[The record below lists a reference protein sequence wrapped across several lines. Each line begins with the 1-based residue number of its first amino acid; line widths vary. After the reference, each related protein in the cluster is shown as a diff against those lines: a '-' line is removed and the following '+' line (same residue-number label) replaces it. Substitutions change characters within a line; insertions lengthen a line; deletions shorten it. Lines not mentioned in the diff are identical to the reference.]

1 MVKKILKSKT
11 FYGALVM
18 LAIIIAVSIISKKET
33 DKSNIEV
40 VEEVISAEASIG
52 DMDSTI
58 SYGGTIDD
66 NLVTTLSLAGDI
78 TVSKW
83 QVNAGDY
90 VEAGQLLA
98 TIDKDSALAAIAELN
113 DLMENLDAAIE
124 TSRSDTID
132 SIITAPADGRI
143 MAIYAESGNS
153 VVDTMYN
160 NSALML
166 MSIDG
171 RLAVD
176 IESSELSRGDSVTVV
191 RSDGTEITGTVLQS
205 TEGVATI
212 TVSDD
217 SADYQEKVT
226 ILNTQGKK
234 LGHGELYIHS
244 QLKVTGYSGT
254 IDYLY
259 VSVGTEV
266 SQGQSL
272 IYLQDTGYSGE
283 YDRLITQRHKLE
295 NQMQDL
301 YAAWQTGGLC
311 AKESGSVTELIAADQ
326 SANTL
331 ANTGSGYVVS
341 FLSEVN
347 NIDESPAP
355 TDTPNDENG
364 ATEKQDTGTKVLA
377 QVTAVESKDDGTIT
391 FTLSTD
397 SVISSEDLDG
407 KTGTVQISDIKVGDV
422 LVLNYNDSSELTSVT
437 VYQSSTQ
444 NGEGMDN
451 MDNSGMMSDMS
462 GMTGDG
468 SANGGM
474 SGGASGA
481 DTTQATVSYTM
492 DETQLCSFSVYDTAD
507 IDLTVDELD
516 ISNISLGQSVT
527 VTLDALPG
535 ESFSGN
541 VTSIDPE
548 GSNSGGNSKYTV
560 TVSLERDQRM
570 LTGMNATVTIE
581 LDKLENVLTVP
592 LAAIQEDES
601 GVYVY
606 TKYTKKSDEFSSP
619 VYVTTGASDG
629 ENVEIIDGLS
639 SGDTVYYRYSSGLKY
654 TFNR

>member
-1 MVKKILKSKT
+1 MVKKILKSKA
-11 FYGALVM
+11 FYVALVV
-18 LAIIIAVSIISKKET
+18 LAIIIAVSIISNKET
-33 DKSNIEV
+33 DKSNVEV
-40 VEEVISAEASIG
+40 VEEVLSAEASIG

-78 TVSKW
+78 TVNEW
-83 QVNAGDY
+83 LVNAGDY
-90 VEAGQLLA
+90 VEAGQMLA
-98 TIDKDSALAAIAELN
+98 TIDKNSALAAIAELN
-113 DLMENLDAAIE
+113 DLMEDLDAAIE

-132 SIITAPADGRI
+132 SIISAPAAGRI
-143 MAIYAESGNS
+143 MAVYAASGNS
-153 VVDTMYN
+153 VVDTMYE

-176 IESSELSRGDSVTVV
+176 IESAELSRGDSVTVV
-191 RSDGTEITGTVLQS
+191 CSDGTEIAGTVLQA

-217 SADYQEKVT
+217 SANYQEAVT
-226 ILNTQGKK
+226 ILNAKGDE
-234 LGHGELYIHS
+234 LGSGELYIHS

-254 IDYLY
+254 IDYVY

-295 NQMQDL
+295 SQMQDL
-301 YAAWQTGGLC
+301 YAVWQTGGLC
-311 AKESGSVTELIAADQ
+311 AKEAGCVTELIAADQ

-331 ANTGSGYVVS
+331 SSNGTGFIVS
-341 FLSEVN
+341 FLSDVIESPVPS
-347 NIDESPAP
+347 DESG
-355 TDTPNDENG
+355 NDGGDEAKEEG
-364 ATEKQDTGTKVLA
+364 KKVLA
-377 QVTAVESKDDGTIT
+377 QVTAIEKLDDGTII
-391 FTLSTD
+391 FTLSD
-397 SVISSEDLDG
+397 SETISSKDLDG
-407 KTGTVQISDIKVGDV
+407 KTGTVQVSDIKVGDV
-422 LVLNYNDSSELTSVT
+422 LVLNYSADEDAALTGVT
-437 VYQSSTQ
+437 VYQNSAQ
-444 NGEGMDN
+444 NGEDGNEMN
-451 MDNSGMMSDMS
+451 GSAGMS
-462 GMTGDG
+462 GEGG
-468 SANGGM
+468 ASGGM
-474 SGGASGA
+474 SGGTSGT

-492 DETQLCSFSVYDTAD
+492 DETQLCGFSVYDTAN

-516 ISNISLGQSVT
+516 MANISLGQSVT

-535 ESFSGN
+535 ESFAGS
-541 VTSIDPE
+541 VISIDPE

-570 LTGMNATVTIE
+570 LTGMNATVTVE
-581 LDKLENVLTVP
+581 VGKLENVLTVP
-592 LAAIQEDES
+592 LAAIQEDET

-606 TKYTKKSDEFSSP
+606 TKYSKKSDEFSSP

-629 ENVEIIDGLS
+629 ENVEITDGLS

>member
-1 MVKKILKSKT
+1 MVKKILKSKA
-11 FYGALVM
+11 FYGALVV
-18 LAIIIAVSIISKKET
+18 LAIIIAVSIISNKET
-33 DKSNIEV
+33 DKSNVEV
-40 VEEVISAEASIG
+40 VEEVLSAEASIG

-78 TVSKW
+78 TVNEW
-83 QVNAGDY
+83 LVNAGDY
-90 VEAGQLLA
+90 VEAGQMLA
-98 TIDKDSALAAIAELN
+98 TIDKNSALAAIAELN
-113 DLMENLDAAIE
+113 DLMEDLDAAIE

-132 SIITAPADGRI
+132 SIISAPASGRI
-143 MAIYAESGNS
+143 MAVYAASGNS
-153 VVDTMYN
+153 VVDTMYE

-176 IESSELSRGDSVTVV
+176 IESAELSRGDSVTVV
-191 RSDGTEITGTVLQS
+191 SSDGTEIAGTVLQA

-217 SADYQEKVT
+217 SANYQEAVT
-226 ILNTQGKK
+226 ILNAKGDE
-234 LGHGELYIHS
+234 LGSGELYIHS

-254 IDYLY
+254 IDYVY

-295 NQMQDL
+295 SQMQDL

-311 AKESGSVTELIAADQ
+311 AKEAGCVTELIAADQ

-331 ANTGSGYVVS
+331 SSNGTGFIVS
-341 FLSEVN
+341 FLSDVIESPVPS
-347 NIDESPAP
+347 DESG
-355 TDTPNDENG
+355 NDSG
-364 ATEKQDTGTKVLA
+364 DAEKEEGQKVLA
-377 QVTAVESKDDGTIT
+377 QVTAIEKQDDGTII
-391 FTLSTD
+391 FTLSNSET
-397 SVISSEDLDG
+397 ISSKDLDG
-407 KTGTVQISDIKVGDV
+407 KTGTVQMSDIKVGDV
-422 LVLNYNDSSELTSVT
+422 LVLNYSADEDAALTGVT
-437 VYQSSTQ
+437 VYQNSAQ
-444 NGEGMDN
+444 NGEDGNEMN
-451 MDNSGMMSDMS
+451 GSAGMS
-462 GMTGDG
+462 GEGG
-468 SANGGM
+468 ASGGM
-474 SGGASGA
+474 SGGTSGT

-492 DETQLCSFSVYDTAD
+492 DETQLCGFSVYDTAN

-516 ISNISLGQSVT
+516 MANISLGQSVT
-527 VTLDALPG
+527 VTLDALAG
-535 ESFSGN
+535 ESFAGS
-541 VTSIDPE
+541 VISIDPE

-570 LTGMNATVTIE
+570 LTGMNATVTVE
-581 LDKLENVLTVP
+581 VGKLENVLTVP
-592 LAAIQEDES
+592 LAAIQEDET

-606 TKYTKKSDEFSSP
+606 TKYSKKSDEFSSP

-629 ENVEIIDGLS
+629 ENVEITDGLS

>member
-1 MVKKILKSKT
+1 MVKKILKSKA
-11 FYGALVM
+11 FYGALVV

-52 DMDSTI
+52 DMDFTI

-78 TVSKW
+78 TVSEW
-83 QVNAGDY
+83 QVSAGDY

-98 TIDKDSALAAIAELN
+98 TIDKNSALAAIAELN

-191 RSDGTEITGTVLQS
+191 RPDGTEITGTVLQS

-217 SADYQEKVT
+217 SADYQEEVT
-226 ILNTQGKK
+226 ILNTQGKE
-234 LGHGELYIHS
+234 LGRGELYIHS

-331 ANTGSGYVVS
+331 ANAGSGYVVS

-347 NIDESPAP
+347 NIDESPTP

-364 ATEKQDTGTKVLA
+364 APEKQDTGTKVLA
-377 QVTAVESKDDGTIT
+377 QVTAVESKDDGTIA
-391 FTLSTD
+391 FTLSTG

-422 LVLNYNDSSELTSVT
+422 LVLNYSESSELTSVT
-437 VYQSSTQ
+437 VYQSSAQ

-474 SGGASGA
+474 SSGASGA

-492 DETQLCSFSVYDTAD
+492 DETQLCSFSAYDTAD

-639 SGDTVYYRYSSGLKY
+639 YGDTVYYRYSSGLKY